1 MLKIAHQL
9 VAGWTPAVVTSPTAL
24 GFASALTTCLP
35 KDPMDLARAL
45 SVSFFLLL
53 FFFFHFEQMEQTHKK
68 KGLYFQKK
76 EVDNEHVHNV
86 MVLLSVPSQ
95 CARIS
100 KVSARNTLVASVIQI
115 EKGIFFSFF

>member
-1 MLKIAHQL
+1 
-9 VAGWTPAVVTSPTAL
+9 
-24 GFASALTTCLP
+24 
-35 KDPMDLARAL
+35 
-45 SVSFFLLL
+45 
-53 FFFFHFEQMEQTHKK
+53 MEQTHKK

-115 EKGIFFSFF
+115 EKGIFFSFFLKLFPTLLFFQIR